1 MPGGGRSPL
10 SDAELEQLEA
20 VYNTNPIDL
29 STLSDQALELL
40 RYVFG
45 HGQRHAVEGWFS
57 VSKLRDNWG
66 RNRQL
71 NVEAIKALLREINGL
86 GAGEFRAGGEREWR
100 PTISPDF
107 LPSFTD

>member
-1 MPGGGRSPL
+1 VRSPL

-20 VYNTNPIDL
+20 VYNTDPIDF
-29 STLSDQALELL
+29 SILSDQALELL

-45 HGQRHAVEGWFS
+45 QGQRHAVEGWFS

-71 NVEAIKALLREINGL
+71 NADAIKALLREINAL
-86 GAGEFRAGGEREWR
+86 GAGEFRADEEREWR
-100 PTISPDF
+100 PTLSPDF